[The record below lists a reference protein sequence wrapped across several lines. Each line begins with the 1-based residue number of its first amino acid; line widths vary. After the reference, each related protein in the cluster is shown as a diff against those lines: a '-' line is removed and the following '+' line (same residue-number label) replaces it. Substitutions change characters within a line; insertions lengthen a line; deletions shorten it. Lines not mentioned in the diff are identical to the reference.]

1 MDLNKLESI
10 RKKYVPFYLGFIFII
25 FAIIL
30 ASVILLIF
38 PILKLVWWQFL
49 IIVACDIVIISVFI
63 YFMFL
68 MEKLYFKEVS
78 PEYNKII
85 LSPVL
90 EKNSDYKIFFNT
102 KEKINTRLFRQKQKY
117 SVLLKIESNDF
128 NFYEVSILKDIIFHG
143 VVFEINVDNPKN
155 FEYIIRN
162 YRYFTKLDLKK
173 KTNVKTNNKSF
184 DNRFLLFDVQKKN
197 NLNPILMEKLY
208 LFTNVYKSVGVELVN
223 NKLYILLKTKDNFF
237 MPGITQKIDLN
248 LLPILDNKIKIMNK
262 LVDLKRHI

>member
-1 MDLNKLESI
+1 MDLNKLENI
-10 RKKYVPFYLGFIFII
+10 RKKYVPFYLSFIFII

-38 PILKLVWWQFL
+38 PILNLVWWKFL
-49 IIVACDIVIISVFI
+49 IIVICDILIISLLI
-63 YFMFL
+63 YLMFL
-68 MEKLYFKEVS
+68 MEKLYIKEVS
-78 PEYNKII
+78 PIYNEII
-85 LSPVL
+85 LSPIL
-90 EKNSDYKIFFNT
+90 EKNSNYKVSFNL
-102 KEKINTRLFRQKQKY
+102 KEKINTRLFRKKQKY
-117 SVLLKIESNDF
+117 NVLLKVESMDF

-155 FEYIIRN
+155 FEYIIKN

-173 KTNVKTNNKSF
+173 KTNVKTNNKNF
-184 DNRFLLFDVQKKN
+184 DNRFLLFDVNKKN
-197 NLNPILMEKLY
+197 NLDPKLMEKIY
-208 LFTNVYKSVGVELVN
+208 LFTSVYKSVGVELVG

-237 MPGITQKIDLN
+237 MPSITQKIDLN